1 MRRDCIFQMGELTM
15 ERSHF
20 LVKLIGPVCIAG
32 GLGMLFNTAI
42 YRAMFERAL
51 HDHMLIY
58 LSGVIALTIGL
69 AIVILHNDWKWHWPL
84 IITVFGWLAMI
95 GGVVRMIA
103 PQVVESY
110 GLSVLSAPNFFVID
124 GGIAVLLGVLLSYF
138 GYLDPPQLFPE
149 RAPARRRSRL
159 RRRR

>member
-1 MRRDCIFQMGELTM
+1 M

-20 LVKLIGPVCIAG
+20 LAKLIGPVFIAG
-32 GLGMLFNTAI
+32 GLGMLFNTTV

-58 LSGVIALTIGL
+58 LSGVLALVAGL
-69 AIVILHNDWKWHWPL
+69 AVVIMHNDWKWHWPL
-84 IITVFGWLAMI
+84 IITVLGWLALI
-95 GGVVRMIA
+95 GGIVRMIA
-103 PQVVESY
+103 PQVIELF
-110 GLSVLSAPNFFVID
+110 GLSVLSYSNFFTID
-124 GGIAVLLGVLLSYF
+124 GGIAVLLGVLLCYF
-138 GYLDPPQLFPE
+138 GYLDPQQLLSE

>member
-1 MRRDCIFQMGELTM
+1 MGDWTM

-20 LVKLIGPVCIAG
+20 LAKLIGPVFIAG
-32 GLGMLFNTAI
+32 GAGMIFNTVI

-58 LSGVIALTIGL
+58 LSGVIALPVGL
-69 AIVILHNDWKWHWPL
+69 AIVATHNDWKWHWPL
-84 IITVFGWLAMI
+84 IITIIGWLAII
-95 GGVVRMIA
+95 GGIVRMVA
-103 PQVVESY
+103 PQLIEQI
-110 GLSVLSAPNFFVID
+110 GLSVLNYPSFFIVD

-138 GYLDPPQLFPE
+138 GYLDSPQLSAA
-149 RAPARRRSRL
+149 RARRRPRL

>member
-1 MRRDCIFQMGELTM
+1 M

-20 LVKLIGPVCIAG
+20 LAKLIGPVFIAG
-32 GLGMLFNTAI
+32 GLGMLFNTTV

-58 LSGVIALTIGL
+58 LSGVLALVAGF
-69 AIVILHNDWKWHWPL
+69 AVVIMHNDWKWHWPL
-84 IITVFGWLAMI
+84 IITVLGWLALI
-95 GGVVRMIA
+95 GGIVRMIA
-103 PQVVESY
+103 PQVIESF
-110 GLSVLSAPNFFVID
+110 GLSVLSYSNFFTID
-124 GGIAVLLGVLLSYF
+124 GGIAVLLGVLLCYF
-138 GYLDPPQLFPE
+138 GYLDPQQLLSE

>member
-1 MRRDCIFQMGELTM
+1 M

-20 LVKLIGPVCIAG
+20 LAKLIGPVFVAG
-32 GLGMLFNTAI
+32 GVGMLLNTSI

-51 HDHMLIY
+51 HDHVLIY

-69 AIVILHNDWKWHWPL
+69 AIVAVHNDWKWHWPL
-84 IITVFGWLAMI
+84 IITVIGWLAII
-95 GGVVRMIA
+95 GGIVRMVA
-103 PQVVESY
+103 PQVIEAY
-110 GLSVLSAPNFFVID
+110 GMAVLAYPNFFTID
-124 GGIAVLLGVLLSYF
+124 GSIAVLLGVLLSYF
-138 GYLDPPQLFPE
+138 GYLEPPQLVPE

>member
-1 MRRDCIFQMGELTM
+1 M

-20 LVKLIGPVCIAG
+20 LAKLIGPVSIAG

-42 YRAMFERAL
+42 YRAMFERVL
-51 HDHMLIY
+51 HDHAFIY

-69 AIVILHNDWKWHWPL
+69 AIVILHNDWKWHWPM
-84 IITVFGWLAMI
+84 IITIFGWLALI
-95 GGVVRMIA
+95 SGILRIVA
-103 PQVVESY
+103 PQVVESF

-124 GGIAVLLGVLLSYF
+124 GGVAVLLGVLLSYF
-138 GYLDPPQLFPE
+138 GYLDPPQLG
-149 RAPARRRSRL
+149 APARRSRS